1 MTIEDRAL
9 GALYGL
15 AVGDALGMP
24 TQFLSRDTIRET
36 FGALTD
42 FAPGPEVNDISHGI
56 AAGTVTDDTE
66 QSVIVAKALLAG
78 GDGVDH
84 RLLADEL
91 LAWERR
97 MDEIES
103 GEQLGPSTR
112 RALAAIAGGAPL
124 AESGRWG
131 DTNGAAMRIT
141 PIGIATPAEPLEG
154 LCDAVAD
161 ACRITHDTS
170 VANAGAAAVA
180 AAVSAG
186 VSGADVRE
194 ATEEALRAAELGSRR
209 GHFIAGGNVA
219 ARIRWALE
227 LVAGAAD
234 EAAALDAIY
243 TLVGTGV
250 ATQESVPAAFA
261 VASLRPESPWE
272 ASLLA
277 ANLGGDAD
285 TVAAIA
291 GAITGACC
299 GYDSLPAA
307 AVLKV
312 GRVNELNLESL
323 SEELLSLRAVRET
336 RAAA

>member
-1 MTIEDRAL
+1 MSIEDRAL

-36 FGALTD
+36 FGVLAD
-42 FAPGPEVNDISHGI
+42 FEAGPKANEISFGI
-56 AAGTVTDDTE
+56 PAGTVTDDTE

-91 LAWERR
+91 LAWEKR
-97 MDEIES
+97 MEEIES

-112 RALAAIAGGAPL
+112 RALAAIAAGAPL
-124 AESGRWG
+124 AETGRWG

-141 PIGIATPAEPLEG
+141 PIGIATPAEPLDG

-161 ACRITHDTS
+161 ACRITHDTT

-180 AAVSAG
+180 AAVSSGIDGAG
-186 VSGADVRE
+186 VGE
-194 ATEEALRAAELGSRR
+194 ATWQALRAAELGAQR
-209 GHFIAGGNVA
+209 GNFIAGGNVA

-227 LVAGAAD
+227 LVERAAD
-234 EAAALDAIY
+234 ETAALDAIY

-261 VASLRPESPWE
+261 IVSMRPESPWE

-291 GAITGACC
+291 GAISGACC

-307 AVLKV
+307 AVQTV
-312 GRVNELNLESL
+312 DRVNELNLESL
-323 SEELLSLRAVRET
+323 SEELLSLRAAREA

>member
-15 AVGDALGMP
+15 AIGDALGMP
-24 TQFLSRDTIRET
+24 TQFLSRATIRLT

-42 FAPGPEVNDISHGI
+42 FAPGPEVNEISYGI
-56 AAGTVTDDTE
+56 PAGRVTDDTE
-66 QSVIVAKALLAG
+66 QSVILATALLAG
-78 GDGVDH
+78 AGGVDH

-91 LAWERR
+91 LAWEQR
-97 MDEIES
+97 MKEIES

-112 RALAAIAGGAPL
+112 RALAAIAAGAPL
-124 AESGRWG
+124 EETGRWG

-141 PIGIATPAEPLEG
+141 PIGVATPAEPLEG

-161 ACRITHDTS
+161 ACRITHDTT

-186 VSGADVRE
+186 VGGADVKE
-194 ATEEALRAAELGSRR
+194 ATKHALRAAERGGER

-219 ARIRWALE
+219 ARIRWALD
-227 LVAGAAD
+227 LVERAPD

-250 ATQESVPAAFA
+250 ATQESVAAAFA
-261 VASLRPESPWE
+261 IANMRPESPWE
-272 ASLLA
+272 AGLLA

-285 TVAAIA
+285 TVAAMA

-299 GYDSLPAA
+299 GFDSLPAA

-312 GRVNELNLESL
+312 AKVNELDLESL
-323 SEELLSLRAVRET
+323 SEELLSLRAAREA